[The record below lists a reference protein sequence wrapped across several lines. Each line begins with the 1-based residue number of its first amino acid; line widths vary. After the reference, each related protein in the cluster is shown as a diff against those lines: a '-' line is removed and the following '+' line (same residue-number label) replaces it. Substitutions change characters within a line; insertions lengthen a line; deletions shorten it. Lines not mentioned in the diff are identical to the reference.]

1 MTISLKKIMA
11 AACKPVN
18 HFWAAHLLWTAPGIQ
33 IAIAL
38 KSETMLLDAH
48 VAHPHFFHEL
58 VDGHSSAALERV
70 NNLEPLGTAN
80 FCD

>member
-1 MTISLKKIMA
+1 
-11 AACKPVN
+11 
-18 HFWAAHLLWTAPGIQ
+18 
-33 IAIAL
+33 
-38 KSETMLLDAH
+38 MLLDAH
-48 VAHPHFFHEL
+48 VAHLHFVNEL